1 MELPVKRSYPLTD
14 YSNEPAGPVF
24 SFSMKVSVKLTAMY
38 LMLVILLYSCGSS
51 DRPEFPVPDVS
62 DVTADLTVLRF
73 DEALMN
79 VDTNNVAPAVTG
91 LDQPFGSFTDNYFR
105 YAIPLRRGDFS
116 PEEQVDVLR
125 AFLSYPLV
133 RETFRMTQDKFDDDS
148 LNDQEQELEQ
158 ALRYYRHFLP
168 DAPIPDTLVTFVSQF
183 QFAGFL
189 YGEGQLAAGL
199 DFFLAPDFDYLS
211 VDARDPIFSDYL
223 TSTYTPDH
231 LTEKMIRLL
240 LDDYLPRPRA
250 GRLIDYI
257 VYEGKKLYL
266 LNRVLPN
273 AQDHILHEVSPE
285 QMEWL
290 RSNETAIFALLQKEN
305 QFYSTDPSLVKK
317 MTQPAPYSQG
327 MPRESPGRA
336 VNYLGQQIVEAYV
349 RANPQVTHQE
359 LLQELDGQKI
369 LAGARYKPRG

>member
-1 MELPVKRSYPLTD
+1 
-14 YSNEPAGPVF
+14 
-24 SFSMKVSVKLTAMY
+24 
-38 LMLVILLYSCGSS
+38 MLAILLYSCGSETQ
-51 DRPEFPVPDVS
+51 EFPIPDVS
-62 DVTADLTVLRF
+62 GVTADLTVLRF

-105 YAIPLRRGDFS
+105 YAVPLRRGDFS

-133 RETFRMTQDKFDDDS
+133 RETFRLTREKFS
-148 LNDQEQELEQ
+148 EEQLSEQELKLEQ

-168 DAPIPDTLVTFVSQF
+168 DAPTPDTLVTFVSQF

-199 DFFLAPDFDYLS
+199 DFFLAPEFDYQS

-223 TSTYTPDH
+223 TRTYTPDH

-266 LNRVLPN
+266 LNRILPDVP
-273 AQDHILHEVSPE
+273 DHILHEVSPE
-285 QMEWL
+285 QMDWL
-290 RSNETAIFALLQKEN
+290 RNNETAIFALLQKEN

-349 RANPQVTHQE
+349 RANPGVNHRE

-369 LAGARYKPRG
+369 LAGARYKPRK